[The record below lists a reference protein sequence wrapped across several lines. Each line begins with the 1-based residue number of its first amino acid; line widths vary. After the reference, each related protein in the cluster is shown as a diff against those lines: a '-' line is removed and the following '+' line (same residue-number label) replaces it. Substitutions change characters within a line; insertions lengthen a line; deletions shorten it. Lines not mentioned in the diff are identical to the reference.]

1 METATH
7 YVCKSTLD
15 RTKDDDSKPCPFT
28 LPRTICRREITR
40 DEAEHYLK
48 HERTAMI
55 DDFISKRG
63 HPFSATLFIK
73 ENGRHGFEFA
83 RKTGA
88 ARRKTGGAATRKKA
102 TPTRKKS
109 PTRAATKR
117 KKAAA
122 KSPRRKAPAKGRK
135 RGKSS

>member
-1 METATH
+1 M
-7 YVCKSTLD
+7 
-15 RTKDDDSKPCPFT
+15 
-28 LPRTICRREITR
+28 TR

-48 HERTAMI
+48 HKRTAMI

-88 ARRKTGGAATRKKA
+88 AGRKTGGKAVTRKKG
-102 TPTRKKS
+102 TTTRKKS